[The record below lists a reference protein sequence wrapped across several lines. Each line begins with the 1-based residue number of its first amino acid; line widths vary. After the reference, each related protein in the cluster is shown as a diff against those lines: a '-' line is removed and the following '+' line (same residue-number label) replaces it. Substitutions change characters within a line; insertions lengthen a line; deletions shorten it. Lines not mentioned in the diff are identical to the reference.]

1 MALRALHLCS
11 GYGGF
16 ELALRDFRAVTVGH
30 VERDAH
36 AAATLV
42 ARMEE
47 QALDTAPITDIGGWK
62 CEG

>member
-16 ELALRDFRAVTVGH
+16 ELALRPFGVRTVAH

-42 ARMEE
+42 ARMADA
-47 QALDTAPITDIGGWK
+47 ALDQAPEWSM
-62 CEG
+62 E